1 MSKTF
6 KKYQGFIVY
15 GGIALLFLFLLMLA
29 TVGQTPPYN
38 KFAISFGSGNGIAWY
53 AVFILAGIISATV
66 LGYLEFR
73 RFGVNTDILF
83 DGLLYCV
90 PLAIIGARL
99 WFVIFNLD
107 DYNSIGEM
115 FAIWNGGLAI
125 HGGVIFAFI
134 FVYFFSKYKKVSFW
148 WFLDVVAP
156 GFLIGQTFGR
166 WGNFMNQELYGPV
179 VENLNWLPSLIRD
192 QMFINGAFRHPTF
205 LYESLINLVG
215 LIIILALRRKKL
227 FKLGDIV
234 ALYLLWYG
242 MARIPNELL
251 RLQSGVAE
259 PLMIGG
265 VSVSVLTSIGFI
277 IAGIAIIIGKRI
289 YAKDLPYYS
298 TYGKHAVLFDLD
310 GTLLD
315 TKDIIYDNIKRTFAI
330 YQPDRTFTEKELKA
344 FVGPT
349 LEESFSWYEK
359 DHDKVLKM
367 VETYREFNRENHD
380 KGVNAF
386 PNVEKVFKTL
396 KENDYMIG
404 IVSSKKTEFVTIG
417 LDQHNLS
424 QYVDIIIGAD
434 DVLVHKPDPTGIK
447 KALEALSVPAENTF
461 YVGDHANDIKAAQNA
476 LVKSIGVSYSIHYE
490 DLLAAKPDY
499 VVDDL
504 EKILEIV

>member
-1 MSKTF
+1 M
-6 KKYQGFIVY
+6 
-15 GGIALLFLFLLMLA
+15 ALRCGC
-29 TVGQTPPYN
+29 T
-38 KFAISFGSGNGIAWY
+38 
-53 AVFILAGIISATV
+53 
-66 LGYLEFR
+66 R
-73 RFGVNTDILF
+73 
-83 DGLLYCV
+83 
-90 PLAIIGARL
+90 
-99 WFVIFNLD
+99 
-107 DYNSIGEM
+107 
-115 FAIWNGGLAI
+115 
-125 HGGVIFAFI
+125 
-134 FVYFFSKYKKVSFW
+134 
-148 WFLDVVAP
+148 
-156 GFLIGQTFGR
+156 FLIGQTFGR

-234 ALYLLWYG
+234 ALYLIWYG

-447 KALEALSVPAENTF
+447 K
-461 YVGDHANDIKAAQNA
+461 HWK
-476 LVKSIGVSYSIHYE
+476 H
-490 DLLAAKPDY
+490 
-499 VVDDL
+499 
-504 EKILEIV
+504 